1 MKEVAVITGA
11 SRGIGRGIA
20 RELAARGYA
29 LCLNYIEHEEAA
41 KALAAEL
48 AAKGTE
54 CFIYRADVAD
64 REAVFAMA
72 EECRRRLGSITAL
85 VSNAGVAGQMLFQ
98 DIKEEE
104 WQRYFAVN
112 VNGAYHAVQAVLP
125 DMLHAHRGSI
135 VTISSMW
142 GLRGA
147 SCEVCYSATKAAL
160 IGLSRS
166 LAKELAPTHIRVNCI
181 APGVINT
188 DMVQVLGEETLHY
201 LAEEATP
208 LGRLGTPEDIA
219 KAAAYF
225 LSEDAS
231 FITGQV
237 LTADG
242 GFIL

>member
-1 MKEVAVITGA
+1 MKEVAIITGA
-11 SRGIGRGIA
+11 SRGIGRAVA

-29 LCLNYIEHEEAA
+29 LCLNYIEHEDAA
-41 KALAAEL
+41 KALCAEL
-48 AAKGTE
+48 SAKGAE
-54 CFIYRADVAD
+54 SFIYRADVAD
-64 REAVFAMA
+64 RDAVFAMA
-72 EECRRRLGSITAL
+72 EECRRRFGPITAL
-85 VSNAGVAGQMLFQ
+85 VSNAGIAGQMQFQ
-98 DIKEEE
+98 DIREED

-112 VNGAYHAVQAVLP
+112 VDGAYHAVQAVLP
-125 DMLHAHRGSI
+125 DMLHAHYGSI
-135 VTISSMW
+135 VTVSSMW

-166 LAKELAPTHIRVNCI
+166 LAKELAPTNIRVNCV

-188 DMVQVLGEETLHY
+188 DMVQVLGEETLRY

-219 KAAAYF
+219 KAVYYL
-225 LSEDAS
+225 LSPDAS
-231 FITGQV
+231 FVTGQV